1 MKRNHFVVN
10 ARLPSLND
18 YINACR
24 THWAS
29 GAKLKQETE
38 ELIMWSIRAAVN
50 KGDAWPVDKPVSIA
64 FIWHEHGTRRDL
76 DNIYSAKK
84 YVLDAMQKAGIIAN
98 DDRKHVYAL
107 YDHIQDAPAGGDKVE
122 VVIMGQGASA

>member
-1 MKRNHFVVN
+1 MKKNHFTIK

-38 ELIMWSIRAAVN
+38 ELIVWSIRAAVN
-50 KGDAWPVDKPVSIA
+50 KGEAWPVERPAQII
-64 FIWHEHGTRRDL
+64 FIWHEHGMRRDL

-84 YVLDAMQKAGIIAN
+84 YILDAMQKAGIIKN
-98 DDRKHVYAL
+98 DDRKHVTAL
-107 YDHIQDAPAGGDKVE
+107 YDAITTAPPGGDMVE
-122 VVIMGQGASA
+122 VVIMEAGA